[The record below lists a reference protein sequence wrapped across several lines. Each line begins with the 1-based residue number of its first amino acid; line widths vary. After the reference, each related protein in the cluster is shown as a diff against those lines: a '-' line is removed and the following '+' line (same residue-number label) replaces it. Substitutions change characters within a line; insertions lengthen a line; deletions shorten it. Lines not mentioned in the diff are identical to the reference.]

1 MYTQCNKIMA
11 KDNKDTFKNL
21 FEYIHSHIQRIND
34 SKIFAGLMIIIINI
48 VSKYTS
54 IGLSKT
60 MESYLKYTFSRQLLM
75 FSIAW
80 MGTRDIY
87 IAFFATIMFTLFTD
101 YLFNEDS
108 ALCILTDDFREYH
121 TALNTES
128 TQITENVTND
138 EIKKAKEVLAKAKEQ
153 NKDSTEIEGF
163 SMK

>member
-1 MYTQCNKIMA
+1 MA
-11 KDNKDTFKNL
+11 KDNKDTFKNS

-34 SKIFAGLMIIIINI
+34 SKIFAGLMIIVLNI

-54 IGLSKT
+54 IGLSKS

-121 TALNTES
+121 TALNAES
-128 TQITENVTND
+128 TQITDHVTND

-153 NKDSTEIEGF
+153 NKDCTEIEGF